1 MQGSSAAAAVILQTG
16 GIPVMA
22 MGGFTG
28 SDPAPTVAQLEQYV
42 QQGKLH
48 YVMTGGRGGFGG
60 GGGGGTVASVT
71 SWVEHSC
78 TAVPASAY
86 GGSATSASASA
97 AARAV
102 AATVAE
108 TLYHCG

>member
-1 MQGSSAAAAVILQTG
+1 MRGSDAAAAIILQTG

-22 MGGFTG
+22 MGGFSG

-42 QQGKLH
+42 KEGKLH
-48 YVMTGGRGGFGG
+48 YVLTGSTGGFGG
-60 GGGGGTVASVT
+60 GGGTASSVT
-71 SWVEHSC
+71 SWVEQNC
-78 TAVPASAY
+78 TKVPASAY
-86 GGSATSASASA
+86 GGSTTSASASA

-102 AATVAE
+102 AATVAQ

>member
-1 MQGSSAAAAVILQTG
+1 MQGSSAAAAVILETG

-42 QQGKLH
+42 KQGKLH
-48 YVMTGGRGGFGG
+48 YVMTGGRGGL

-71 SWVEHSC
+71 SWVKHSC
-78 TAVPASAY
+78 TVVPASAY

-108 TLYHCG
+108 TLYHCR